1 MGEAIM
7 TERTTP
13 PAPPVGEVT
22 IFPDVADSN
31 FKQIDS
37 TGTVKSLVAAAGLP
51 VVDTTSI
58 VSGSAD
64 ATKQMR
70 FEVDGLTT
78 ATTRVMTIPDRDI
91 ILVDRLGLITGGDDP
106 FVAADI
112 IDAAIRNIRETD
124 GPTTLLVGAVLD
136 GQYPRRS
143 GTDLVGDDAIP
154 TTEYAASLGETTET
168 GTSFVEKLK
177 LTFTPSEASDWD
189 ITFSADVAANTGNR
203 DVNYQFQEDDTD
215 VLGGGTIQP
224 DPNNGG
230 GYISVS
236 MTIRRTLTLASHDF
250 DIDFS
255 SSNAGSTVKIRNATI
270 RAAKAT

>member
-1 MGEAIM
+1 MGEAIF

-13 PAPPVGEVT
+13 PTPPAGEVT
-22 IFPDVADSN
+22 LFPDIADSN
-31 FKQIDS
+31 MKQIDS
-37 TGTVKSLVAAAGLP
+37 TGAVKDLTASAGLP
-51 VVDTTSI
+51 VVDTTAI

-64 ATKQMR
+64 ASKLVR

-91 ILVDRLGLITGGDDP
+91 TLVDRLGLITGGGDP

-112 IDAAIRNIRETD
+112 IDAAVRNIRETD

-154 TTEYAASLGETTET
+154 TTFYAESLAELTET
-168 GTSFVEKLK
+168 GTTLVQKLR

-189 ITFSADVAANTGNR
+189 ITICADLAQNSSNR
-203 DVNYQFQEDDTD
+203 SVVYLFEEDDTTTLAD
-215 VLGGGTIQP
+215 GEIQP
-224 DPNNGG
+224 DPNSGG
-230 GYISVS
+230 GYLSVCK
-236 MTIRRTLTLASHDF
+236 TIRRTLTATPHDF
-250 DIDFS
+250 DIDFA
-255 SSNAGSTVKIRNATI
+255 SSNAGNTAKIRNATI
-270 RAAKAT
+270 LAQKAT